1 MTDAAQGEA
10 EERESMAYDVVIAG
24 AGPAGLA
31 AAIRLKQL
39 ALEQGRDCSVCV
51 LEKGSAPG
59 AHIISGA
66 VMDPVALDELL
77 PAWREDAASLGTP
90 VFEDR
95 FLFLGE
101 KGAFQLP
108 DALLPQAL
116 KNRGCYLVSLS
127 RLVRWLAEQAEGMG
141 VDVFAGFAAAE
152 VLYAADQ
159 TGAVTGVA
167 TGPAGL
173 DSQGKKTPAYQPG
186 MVIQAAYTLFAEG
199 ARGHLGKA
207 LLARFSLD
215 AGRDPQSYTLAI
227 KEVWRVP
234 AEKHRPGRVLHT
246 AGWPLGQQTY
256 GGGFLY
262 HLPDCRVAL
271 GLMVGLAYANPW
283 LSPYQAFQQ
292 FKSHPAIA
300 AFLDGGEC
308 LEYGARAMAAG
319 GLQALPEP
327 VFPGGALL
335 GCDAGFMNGARLKGI
350 HTAIKSGMLAAKAV
364 FEALAAGRR
373 HDVPDAYPRLFRES
387 WLYDELYRARNF
399 KPAMRFGLAGG
410 AALFGLD
417 QLLFKG
423 HAPWTLHRSQPDH
436 AFLKA
441 AALCQP
447 LPYPEDGAKARQAI
461 SASLYLSGTHHREDQ
476 PSHLLLQDAD
486 VPVALNL
493 ATYAGPEA
501 RYCPAGV
508 YEFVT
513 DAAGAPR
520 LRIHAANC
528 LHCKTCDIKDPS
540 QNITWVAPEGGD
552 GPEYQEM

>member
-1 MTDAAQGEA
+1 MTEAGQGAAD
-10 EERESMAYDVVIAG
+10 ERESMTYDVVIAG

-39 ALEQGRDCSVCV
+39 ALETGRDCSVCV

-77 PAWREDAASLGTP
+77 PSWREQDGCPGLP
-90 VFEDR
+90 VSDER
-95 FLFLGE
+95 FLFLSE
-101 KGAFQLP
+101 KRAFQMP

-116 KNRGCYLVSLS
+116 ENRDCCLVSLS
-127 RLVRWLAEQAEGMG
+127 RLVRWLAEQAESLG

-152 VLYAADQ
+152 VLYDANGA
-159 TGAVTGVA
+159 GAVTGVA

-173 DSQGKKTPAYQPG
+173 DRQGKKTPAYQPG
-186 MVIQAAYTLFAEG
+186 MAIQAAYTLFAEG
-199 ARGHLGKA
+199 ARGHLGKE
-207 LLARFSLD
+207 LLARFSLE

-227 KEVWRVP
+227 KEVWQVP
-234 AEKHRPGRVLHT
+234 EKQHQPGLVVHT
-246 AGWPLGQQTY
+246 AGWPLGGQTY

-283 LSPYQAFQQ
+283 LSPYQAFQR
-292 FKSHPAIA
+292 FKSHPEVAR
-300 AFLDGGEC
+300 FLAGGEC

-319 GLQALPEP
+319 GLQALPEL
-327 VFPGGALL
+327 VFPGGALI
-335 GCDAGFMNGARLKGI
+335 GCEAGFMNGARLKGI
-350 HTAIKSGMLAAKAV
+350 HTAIKSGMLAAEAV
-364 FEALAAGRR
+364 FEALTAGRR
-373 HDVPDAYPRLFRES
+373 HDVPEAYPRFFHES

-399 KPAMRFGLAGG
+399 KPAMRFGLVPG

-417 QLLFKG
+417 QLLFRG
-423 HAPWTLHRSQPDH
+423 RAPFTLHRSQPDH
-436 AFLKA
+436 ACLKEA
-441 AALCQP
+441 AACEP
-447 LPYPEDGAKARQAI
+447 FPYSADVAHVRQAI
-461 SASLYLSGTHHREDQ
+461 SSSLYLSGTHHREDQ
-476 PSHLLLQDAD
+476 PSHLLLQDES

-501 RYCPAGV
+501 RYCPAAV

-540 QNITWVAPEGGD
+540 QNITWVPPEGGD